1 MIGLIEP
8 NEVTIDG
15 RVFIL
20 SKFPAVSGRE
30 ILAKYPTSSLP
41 KLGDY
46 KVSEETM
53 LKLMSYVAVPAGDSL
68 IRLTTTALVNN
79 HVGSWETLLKVEWAM
94 LEYNCSFF
102 QNGRVSTLLNDS
114 VQKAPAWIS
123 KILMALSEQ
132 SSQTEKPPSTN

>member
-8 NEVTIDG
+8 KEITIDE
-15 RVFIL
+15 RQFIL

-53 LKLMSYVAVPAGDSL
+53 LKLMAYVAVPTGDSS
-68 IRLTTTALVNN
+68 IRLSTVALVNN

-102 QNGRVSTLLNDS
+102 QNGRISSFLNDS

-123 KILMALSEQ
+123 KILTALSEQ
-132 SSQTEKPPSTN
+132 SSRPEKPLSTS